1 MEMWGVGEGVD
12 GDVRVLVRV
21 WEVTQ
26 VTKWMT
32 TGSEG
37 ESGEGGGGKRSG
49 VECDGGG
56 TCMDKALTMR
66 MSWKY
71 LVVLHS

>member
-1 MEMWGVGEGVD
+1 M
-12 GDVRVLVRV
+12 RVSVRV

-37 ESGEGGGGKRSG
+37 ELGEGGGGKRSG
-49 VECDGGG
+49 V
-56 TCMDKALTMR
+56 
-66 MSWKY
+66 
-71 LVVLHS
+71 V